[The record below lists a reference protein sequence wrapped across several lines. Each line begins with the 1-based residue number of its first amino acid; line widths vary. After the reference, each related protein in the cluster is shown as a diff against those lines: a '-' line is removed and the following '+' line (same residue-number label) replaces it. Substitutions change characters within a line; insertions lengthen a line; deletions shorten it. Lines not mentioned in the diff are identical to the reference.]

1 MKVQNE
7 NYYVIQGWMVNCL
20 GLRGFSINV
29 FAIIY
34 GFSQDGES
42 EFKGNR
48 EYLAKFSG
56 ASVRTIDKIL
66 HELVEQELI
75 TKVADNINGVIHN
88 RYRVNLEKIKNFT
101 SKKTLHNLI
110 EEYGGNIKLL
120 LEKWIKVLKAKG
132 DIMTDEQLELNL
144 ESLEV
149 YAKESNMTVEAYLKE
164 VIKRGWKTFYPI
176 QKKPVTITEH
186 QGSIRTYSTEALNAI
201 FDNLKYEDL

>member
-1 MKVQNE
+1 M
-7 NYYVIQGWMVNCL
+7 
-20 GLRGFSINV
+20 
-29 FAIIY
+29 
-34 GFSQDGES
+34 
-42 EFKGNR
+42 
-48 EYLAKFSG
+48 
-56 ASVRTIDKIL
+56 
-66 HELVEQELI
+66 
-75 TKVADNINGVIHN
+75 
-88 RYRVNLEKIKNFT
+88 
-101 SKKTLHNLI
+101 I